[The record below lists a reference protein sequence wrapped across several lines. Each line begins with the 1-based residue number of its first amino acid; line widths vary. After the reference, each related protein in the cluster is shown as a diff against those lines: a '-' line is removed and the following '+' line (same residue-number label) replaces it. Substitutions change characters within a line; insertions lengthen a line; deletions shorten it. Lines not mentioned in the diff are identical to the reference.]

1 MPLGSRSDTLNAFHA
16 HAMQEGI
23 PSADIERWIT
33 ATARPCATLSLHEDG
48 PVVGRFGGPFAVPAG
63 EPDPPAPLL
72 ASIDCAALPKDTTD
86 LPLPTD
92 GQLLFFGFPGDDG
105 PLAKVVYAPAG
116 AVLEERQEDRWFWED
131 EDQREF
137 REQYSEGDLHLTFDI
152 SLPGQPLPGHPLAR
166 ELARTWIWRPVE
178 PRHGGILQIGGYSH
192 DDFGGDWAPH
202 LAGAADDPD
211 DWTLLADWHSD
222 FYHRE
227 GYVIHWGIRR
237 RDLAARHFDEVKNEF
252 FWNP

>member
-1 MPLGSRSDTLNAFHA
+1 MALESHGDTLNAFRA

-33 ATARPCATLSLHEDG
+33 ATARPCATLSLHGDG

-63 EPDPPAPLL
+63 EPDPPGPLI
-72 ASIDCAALPKDTTD
+72 ASIDCAALPKEATD

-92 GQLLFFGFPGDDG
+92 GHLLFFGFPEDDS
-105 PLAKVVYAPAG
+105 PFAKVVYSPAG
-116 AVLEERQEDRWFWED
+116 AILEERQENPWFRED
-131 EDQREF
+131 QDQREI
-137 REQYSEGDLHLTFDI
+137 REQYSQGDLHLTLDV
-152 SLPGQPLPGHPLAR
+152 SLSGQPLPDHPLSD
-166 ELARTWIWRPVE
+166 ELAQAWIWRPVE
-178 PRHGGILQIGGYSH
+178 HRHGGMLQIGGYAD
-192 DDFGGDWAPH
+192 DDFGGDWAPQ
-202 LAGAADDPD
+202 LASAADDPD
-211 DWTLLADWHSD
+211 GWTLLADWRPD

-237 RDLAARHFDEVKNEF
+237 QDLAAQCFDEMKNEF